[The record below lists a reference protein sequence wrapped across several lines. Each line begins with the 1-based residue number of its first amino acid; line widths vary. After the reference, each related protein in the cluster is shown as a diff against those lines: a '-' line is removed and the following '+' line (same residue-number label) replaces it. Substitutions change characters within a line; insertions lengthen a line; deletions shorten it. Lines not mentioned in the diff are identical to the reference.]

1 MLNKISYN
9 EFYRDYQML
18 WDEYRDVVYNHKQK
32 AGRDLSTTI
41 EENKHIINTVESMTD
56 EEYRAFLI
64 NLFIERERGE
74 MRLNGKSERVEH
86 FTFTLPSTSGDT
98 TEKSVSYKKYRDI
111 QLLGTRLATSG
122 FSDDNS
128 LVSLFS
134 DKKQKP
140 EKIREMAQEYRLKLC
155 EKRFQ
160 DLREGKLKPWTD
172 YFYHA
177 PIVEKQGHIISY
189 STFASQHETNRTKL
203 SVKKH
208 NNQKIDE
215 RVLEDFNRN
224 EAIFN
229 LIENISNENYTKFI
243 KKALSSSV
251 KAKDF
256 NLSDHGRMR
265 ECFLTFNVPTKQ
277 GKDVPMVGE
286 YTNKDLSPIS
296 RRNENLC
303 FGEIGTRFIDDI
315 ERNNI
320 NLLDRMIFDYHKEIC
335 QQRWQDYNQGNLR
348 SWEYYLG
355 ESPEFE

>member
-1 MLNKISYN
+1 MPNKISYK
-9 EFYRDYQML
+9 EFYSDYQLL
-18 WDEYRDVVYNHKQK
+18 WNEYHDIVYNHKQK
-32 AGRDLSTTI
+32 VDKALSTAI

-56 EEYRAFLI
+56 NEYRAFLI
-64 NLFIERERGE
+64 NLFFEKENGQIG
-74 MRLNGKSERVEH
+74 LNRKSERVDY
-86 FTFTLPSTSGDT
+86 FTFTLPSKTGDT
-98 TEKSVSYKKYRDI
+98 AEKAVSYKKYRNN
-111 QLLGTRLATSG
+111 QLLDTRLSTSG

-134 DKKQKP
+134 NKEQTP
-140 EKIREMAQEYRLKLC
+140 EKIRVMAEEYRLQLC

-177 PIVEKQGHIISY
+177 PIVEKQDQMISY
-189 STFASQHETNRTKL
+189 STFASQHEANRIKL
-203 SVKKH
+203 AVKKR

-229 LIENISNENYTKFI
+229 LIENINNENYTKFI

-286 YTNKDLSPIS
+286 YMNKDLSPIS

-303 FGEIGTRFIDDI
+303 FGESGTKFIDDI

-320 NLLDRMIFDYHKEIC
+320 NLLDRIIFDYHKEIC

-355 ESPEFE
+355 ENPEFE